1 MQALT
6 ILHACEFYKADIIR
20 ILPLALCGT
29 AVSAPTFLLSI
40 KDDKLEQRKV
50 VSCTKGDDTREVKN
64 DYLGKIATL
73 TQVNDG
79 CDERNE
85 RMKV

>member
-6 ILHACEFYKADIIR
+6 LLHACEFDKADITR
-20 ILPLALCGT
+20 ILPLALGGT
-29 AVSAPTFLLSI
+29 AVTAPSFLLSI

-50 VSCTKGDDTREVKN
+50 VSCTKGDDICEVEN

-73 TQVNDG
+73 TQVNYRY
-79 CDERNE
+79 DETR
-85 RMKV
+85 

>member
-6 ILHACEFYKADIIR
+6 LLHACDFDKADITR
-20 ILPLALCGT
+20 ILPLALGGT
-29 AVSAPTFLLSI
+29 AITAPSFLLSI

-50 VSCTKGDDTREVKN
+50 VSCTKGDDSQEMKN

-73 TQVNDG
+73 TQVKDG
-79 CDERNE
+79 YDK
-85 RMKV
+85 MDK